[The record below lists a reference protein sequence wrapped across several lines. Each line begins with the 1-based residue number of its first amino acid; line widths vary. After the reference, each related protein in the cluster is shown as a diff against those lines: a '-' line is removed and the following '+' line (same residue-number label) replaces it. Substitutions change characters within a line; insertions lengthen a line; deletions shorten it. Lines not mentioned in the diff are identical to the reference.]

1 MAKLETKRIIAS
13 SLDNFIIFQNPYY
26 QPQPYVTIGVASTDV
41 GQNRYITFSDMD
53 DSDAATI
60 TIEGKPGAN
69 ITARSFN
76 TAGSVTQVL
85 FSLMETL
92 KKVSI
97 LYDVTVGTSNTLKMG
112 IDTSRRWR
120 IESDMAIG
128 GNFATFN
135 PDSETKWV
143 MNLNLSY
150 LDNVK
155 QFTMEKYNNS
165 DEVSF
170 NVSAPLQYIAF
181 NNPLS
186 LNLLP
191 YSVNAG
197 VVSVEALTN
206 ASLLVMPT
214 TLYKF
219 ETVDYEDYY
228 LYVSNNTRKKF
239 LTRLDRRPYNYG
251 ERIALSVL
259 TNRSMGSVNL
269 MKKYYTNSGVFIA
282 SETGQEYKIYTNERL
297 DFYDVLSLYEVETAN
312 NRQVGY
318 VEVTAVSGGVELTE
332 PVRYDVEPVCTENN
346 TLFFINAI
354 GGVDSFSFNGGWTY
368 TSEISENTTY
378 MKNPEKPFDGRYE
391 LEFVKR
397 KEMDEKHTVATR
409 LIDQQTARW
418 LTELQKSK
426 WVYKY
431 LGGDQ
436 QLRYMMVVVDN
447 MDIEVNDTDKRFTV
461 EIEYHNA
468 DTKINI

>member
-26 QPQPYVTIGVASTDV
+26 QEAPYVTIGVSPSDV

-53 DSDAATI
+53 DSDAANI
-60 TIEGKPGAN
+60 TIEGKPGGN

-97 LYDVTVGTSNTLKMG
+97 LYDVIMPTTNTLKMG

-120 IESDMAIG
+120 VESNLAIG
-128 GNFATFN
+128 GNFASFN
-135 PDSETKWV
+135 PDAETKWV
-143 MNLNLSY
+143 MNMNLVY
-150 LDNVK
+150 DTNVK

-165 DEVSF
+165 NEISF
-170 NVSAPLQYIAF
+170 NVSAPLQYITF

-191 YSVNAG
+191 YSVNG
-197 VVSVEALTN
+197 NVVSVETLTN
-206 ASLLVMPT
+206 SSLLVMPT

-219 ETVDYEDYY
+219 ESVDYEDYY
-228 LYVSNNTRKKF
+228 LYVSNNAKKKF
-239 LTRLDRRPYNYG
+239 LTRMDRRPYNYG
-251 ERIALSVL
+251 ERIGLSVL

-282 SETGQEYKIYTNERL
+282 SETGQEYKTYTNERL

-318 VEVTAVSGGVELTE
+318 VEVTATSGGVELTE
-332 PVRYDVEPVCTENN
+332 PIRYDVEPVCTENN

-368 TSEISENTTY
+368 TSEIDENTTY
-378 MKNPEKPFDGRYE
+378 MKNPEKPFADRYE

-397 KEMDEKHTVATR
+397 KEMEEKHTVATR
-409 LIDQQTARW
+409 LVDKETAKW

-431 LGGDQ
+431 VGNQ
-436 QLRYMMVVVDN
+436 YLRYMMVVVDS

-461 EIEYHNA
+461 ECEYHTA